1 MEINKERKRERERNM
16 LDILVDPKKVEEIAV
31 LPTASAVE
39 KKLKEEGI
47 DATSEDVKVL
57 KNVFEA
63 AANKLDESELEK
75 VGGGIDWKSAKAKK
89 AYGIIGGVVGA
100 TAILSG
106 AGLGLY
112 YLINKKGQETKE
124 PKKVGSKD
132 DIKLQNFE

>member
-1 MEINKERKRERERNM
+1 MSKEM
-16 LDILVDPKKVEEIAV
+16 LDILVDQKKVEEIAV
-31 LPTASAVE
+31 LPTAEDVE
-39 KKLKEEGI
+39 KKLKEEGVN
-47 DATSEDVKVL
+47 ATSEDVKVL

-112 YLINKKGQETKE
+112 YLINKTKKSKSETQDNLLISGQE
-124 PKKVGSKD
+124 
-132 DIKLQNFE
+132 